1 MVGRMHEPSPP
12 GRTPLSIGFAW
23 AYRVT
28 AVGLEFV
35 LPALAGYWI
44 DGRLG
49 SRPVGMLLGAV
60 LGFAVQA
67 RGGGGRKQA
76 AAT

>member
-1 MVGRMHEPSPP
+1 MREPSPP
-12 GRTPLSIGFAW
+12 GRSPLSIGVGW

-28 AVGLEFV
+28 SVGLEFV

-49 SRPVGMLLGAV
+49 SGPVGMLLGAV
-60 LGFAVQA
+60 LGFTVGMVHLIQIA
-67 RGGGGRKQA
+67 RRGTQGPA
-76 AAT
+76 